1 MSIADFTPAQTQDL
15 ATSLAVLLLHDLE
28 VEVSADNLNEALSA
42 AGVTVPAYLPTL
54 YANAVERGLKV
65 SKALA
70 GPSAGG
76 AAAPAP
82 AAGAAGAAAPKKE
95 EKKEEEEEADL
106 GGGMD
111 MFGGGSDY

>member
-15 ATSLAVLLLHDLE
+15 ATSLAVLLLHDLQ
-28 VEVSADNLNEALSA
+28 VEVSADNLTEALSA
-42 AGVTVPAYLPTL
+42 AGVTVASYLPSL
-54 YANAVERGLKV
+54 YANAIERGLKV

-76 AAAPAP
+76 AAAAAP
-82 AAGAAGAAAPKKE
+82 AAGAGAAAPKKE
-95 EKKEEEEEADL
+95 EQKEEEEEADL

-111 MFGGGSDY
+111 MFGGSSDY

>member
-15 ATSLAVLLLHDLE
+15 ATSLAVLLLHDLQ
-28 VEVSADNLNEALSA
+28 VEVSADNLTEALSA
-42 AGVTVPAYLPTL
+42 AGVTVASYLPSL
-54 YANAVERGLKV
+54 YANAIERGLKV

-76 AAAPAP
+76 AAAAAP
-82 AAGAAGAAAPKKE
+82 AAGAAAPKKE
-95 EKKEEEEEADL
+95 EQKEEEEEADL

-111 MFGGGSDY
+111 MFGGSSDY